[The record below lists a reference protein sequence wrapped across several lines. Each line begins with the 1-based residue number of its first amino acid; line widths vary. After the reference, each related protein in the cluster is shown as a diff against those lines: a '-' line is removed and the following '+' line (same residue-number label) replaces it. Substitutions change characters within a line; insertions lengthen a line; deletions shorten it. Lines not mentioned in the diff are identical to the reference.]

1 MRKRTLTDVLLGL
14 SIFLLVLT
22 FLAGPAHAQFGSGTE
37 SKVIASAKFQ
47 LKSGS
52 KTEGVIQV
60 TATVVSKYHIYSVT
74 QKKGGPLPTRISV
87 VKPEEGVILGA
98 WTPDKKPEIHHYDVY
113 PGLDVEEHKG
123 KIVWTTD
130 VLFENALEDP
140 ADAGLVVKLSSLAC
154 TDDLGICVPQ
164 RTELEVK
171 YAGEIKSPDDEE
183 KPAEEKSA
191 IESETEKPVG
201 DEPVK
206 SPFDLGGG
214 FELPKPGIPSLGGG
228 FESPGFASNNKSMTG
243 KATYYFDPETGRG
256 IVRVTVTVESGFHIY
271 SLTQARGGPLPTRLK
286 VSGEGVQVSGEVIAD
301 KEPEIHHYDVYPG
314 LDVEEIKGTINW
326 DIPILAPVGNS
337 SELEIKVIVDALACT
352 DDLGQ
357 CVPQKVNVL
366 ATLDESL
373 SNPVANLP
381 APESVPDSAP
391 ESVGD
396 ESSEVSPVEIDE
408 ERSLIAVLGFALLG
422 GFILNF
428 MPCVLPVI
436 GLKVMSFVNQA
447 GESRSRVF
455 ALNLWY
461 SLGLMSVFLVFA
473 TLAIALGLGW
483 GQQNQYDS
491 FNIVMI
497 SVIFVMGLSFIGVWE
512 IPIPGFVGSSEM
524 AKSAEKEGPV
534 AAYIKGIITTLLAI
548 PCSGPGLGIA
558 LTYCAKQMAENS
570 GTQGAINVYLVFIA
584 LGIGMA
590 FPYLVIGAK
599 PSLVRFLPKPGGW
612 METFKELM
620 GYVLLA
626 TIVFIM
632 TYVAYPLLVPTIGF
646 LFALWAACWWYGRVP
661 FTATKGSKLKNRLGA
676 VVFASL
682 LGWFCFGWLATE
694 MDYRFE
700 SLIEKRS
707 LEAAVKSGGGDF
719 VPKEGEKNL
728 YTAGRLEQLLNED
741 KRLVMVDFTADWCL
755 TCKTLE
761 KAVLN
766 TDAVQA
772 ALKEKEVV
780 QLVAD
785 WTEMDSKTGLEI
797 DAELERLGKGK
808 QLPIIAFY
816 SPGQES
822 QPKTLVAVYTAS
834 DIHQI
839 LGQLDK

>member
-461 SLGLMSVFLVFA
+461 SLGLMSVF
-473 TLAIALGLGW
+473 
-483 GQQNQYDS
+483 
-491 FNIVMI
+491 
-497 SVIFVMGLSFIGVWE
+497 
-512 IPIPGFVGSSEM
+512 
-524 AKSAEKEGPV
+524 
-534 AAYIKGIITTLLAI
+534 
-548 PCSGPGLGIA
+548 
-558 LTYCAKQMAENS
+558 
-570 GTQGAINVYLVFIA
+570 
-584 LGIGMA
+584 
-590 FPYLVIGAK
+590 
-599 PSLVRFLPKPGGW
+599 
-612 METFKELM
+612 
-620 GYVLLA
+620 
-626 TIVFIM
+626 
-632 TYVAYPLLVPTIGF
+632 
-646 LFALWAACWWYGRVP
+646 
-661 FTATKGSKLKNRLGA
+661 
-676 VVFASL
+676 
-682 LGWFCFGWLATE
+682 
-694 MDYRFE
+694 
-700 SLIEKRS
+700 
-707 LEAAVKSGGGDF
+707 
-719 VPKEGEKNL
+719 
-728 YTAGRLEQLLNED
+728 
-741 KRLVMVDFTADWCL
+741 WCL
-755 TCKTLE
+755 
-761 KAVLN
+761 
-766 TDAVQA
+766 
-772 ALKEKEVV
+772 
-780 QLVAD
+780 
-785 WTEMDSKTGLEI
+785 
-797 DAELERLGKGK
+797 
-808 QLPIIAFY
+808 
-816 SPGQES
+816 
-822 QPKTLVAVYTAS
+822 QP
-834 DIHQI
+834 
-839 LGQLDK
+839 